1 MKCKLQRKVIAIVA
15 VAVTLS
21 VLGATAVVVNMQH
34 QEQVRL
40 EQIRLEDNQVNS
52 LNESFNAKIDAV
64 AINILTS
71 IGEYE
76 AIGLEIEEAKDELVL
91 SDGTNYYTSLTEKL
105 NGLIQSTKDFIKNGY
120 VEVYTSAD
128 AYGAIESGD
137 QATIQASLDSVS
149 NLLNVVI
156 SDKENANV
164 WESEEAFQAYKA
176 ELETAIADLN
186 AKIAEIEAYIAEQE
200 AQAQA
205 YSGNSGYSGGSSY
218 GGSSSG
224 SGLNSLGVTD
234 EEFSQLS
241 DQERWELAVQDQYDR
256 FGNTEQDLIDSGA
269 KWF

>member
-1 MKCKLQRKVIAIVA
+1 M
-15 VAVTLS
+15 
-21 VLGATAVVVNMQH
+21 
-34 QEQVRL
+34 
-40 EQIRLEDNQVNS
+40 
-52 LNESFNAKIDAV
+52 
-64 AINILTS
+64 
-71 IGEYE
+71 
-76 AIGLEIEEAKDELVL
+76 
-91 SDGTNYYTSLTEKL
+91 
-105 NGLIQSTKDFIKNGY
+105 IQSTKDFIKNGY

-224 SGLNSLGVTD
+224 SGLNSHGMTD
-234 EEFSQLS
+234 EEFGQLS
-241 DQERWELAVQDQYDR
+241 DQERWDLYCEQQYEE
-256 FGNTEQDLIDSGA
+256 FGNTEEDLA
-269 KWF
+269 HHKWF